1 MTSVYIV
8 IKCARPRGAAEGNA
22 SIATPDLAAALAG
35 LCLSLRHRSIQCN
48 ACLFIDIEIDIDID
62 IDIVCVT
69 GTAAAERQGRGR

>member
-35 LCLSLRHRSIQCN
+35 PCLSLRHRSIQCN
-48 ACLFIDIEIDIDID
+48 ACLFIDIEIDIE